1 MGSTLFLKPD
11 AIAQSLVP
19 AALVVMELAIAI
31 VVGIGLAVLGA
42 DGGAWILGGIAAGAI
57 VFRLHY
63 AHASRPVAPNRS
75 ARKVGQLLI
84 GLAVGF
90 SIQHSDV
97 TALSKQLP
105 LFAVVIVCLL
115 VSGGA
120 IGLLYARFESIDALT
135 AMLATVP
142 GNIGVMASIA
152 VDYGKNAP
160 LVSLVQLLRFTVVT
174 LLIPL
179 LVNGLTPF
187 SQPHDLQSTLRQLTP
202 NWAAVEPMDCLRLGL
217 VFAIATLAI
226 YLGSKLRVPVAAFL
240 CSIVVGMGFNSLLA
254 LLPPLT
260 AVDFGLPPLFN
271 LVGQILLGITIGEYW
286 GMNPNLSRATAA
298 RAMVPVLL
306 IFLVGLLSAALA
318 RLLTDWDWLTCLL
331 VTAPGGSP
339 EMIWIALSLNHDVEI
354 VTAGHLLRL
363 VAINALIP
371 GIIVLGHYFERH
383 GFPGAVPSTVGLTP
397 EAIASP
403 QQVPSNTP

>member
-1 MGSTLFLKPD
+1 MVSTLFPKLG
-11 AIAQSLVP
+11 AIARLTPAFLVL
-19 AALVVMELAIAI
+19 AELAIAI
-31 VVGIGLAVLGA
+31 VLGIGLAVLGA

-63 AHASRPVAPNRS
+63 AYASTPVAPNRT

-84 GLAVGF
+84 GLTVGF

-97 TALSKQLP
+97 TALSSQLP
-105 LFAVVIVCLL
+105 LFAILTLFLL
-115 VSGGA
+115 TSGGA
-120 IGLLYARFESIDALT
+120 VGLLYARFESIDALT

-152 VDYGKNAP
+152 ADYGKNAP

-179 LVNGLTPF
+179 LVSGLTPF
-187 SQPHDLQSTLRQLTP
+187 AQPHDLQSTLHQLTP
-202 NWAAVEPMDCLRLGL
+202 NWAAVEPMDFLRLGIL
-217 VFAIATLAI
+217 FATATAAV
-226 YLGSKLRVPVAAFL
+226 YVGTKLRVPVAAFL
-240 CSIVVGMGFNSLLA
+240 CSIVVGMGFNGLLA
-254 LLPPLT
+254 SLPALAT
-260 AVDFGLPPLFN
+260 TDFSLPPLFN

-286 GMNPNLSRATAA
+286 GMNPNLSRATVA
-298 RAMVPVLL
+298 RATVPVMLTV
-306 IFLVGLLSAALA
+306 LVGLISAGIA
-318 RLLTDWDWLTCLL
+318 RLLTSWDWLTCLL

-354 VTAGHLLRL
+354 VTAGHLIRL
-363 VAINALIP
+363 VAINATLP
-371 GIIVLGHYFERH
+371 GIIVLGQYFERR
-383 GFPGAVPSTVGLTP
+383 GFNGLLQSAEALQP

-403 QQVPSNTP
+403 IKAPINTP